1 MCQFFESSS
10 NFTSTI
16 EYPVVWDRFCLS
28 SVSGLNHLA
37 RCNTVSADRQTAFV
51 STLTRFLQVFGEQRY
66 TLSPTALQV
75 GIEGSG
81 RSSCCSQILDTAART
96 AQVYGFLY
104 FLPCEVSIYC
114 DISRSMEHGG
124 GGIRYFLR
132 KLTFFSPHVRF
143 GRSQI
148 IILIC
153 YKNGWI
159 CNSIF
164 GNLFRAEGVCVHH
177 DYLYNYNT
185 CSETVIKKI
194 VHFLWK

>member
-16 EYPVVWDRFCLS
+16 KYPMVWARFCLS

-75 GIEGSG
+75 GIKGSV
-81 RSSCCSQILDTAART
+81 RSSCCSQIPDTASRT

-104 FLPCEVSIYC
+104 FFQRHSLGPEKI
-114 DISRSMEHGG
+114 
-124 GGIRYFLR
+124 
-132 KLTFFSPHVRF
+132 FFSF
-143 GRSQI
+143 GEYHYSIRLLARRGSGGVVLLVCYPSS
-148 IILIC
+148 LIR
-153 YKNGWI
+153 W
-159 CNSIF
+159 F
-164 GNLFRAEGVCVHH
+164 
-177 DYLYNYNT
+177 
-185 CSETVIKKI
+185 
-194 VHFLWK
+194 WQ